1 MDENK
6 NENHEFEELVNEE
19 NYTKNNKKEKLIL
32 FSAIGI
38 IVVFTLV
45 LIVIFTIFNKNY
57 DLTINYNMP
66 NSIVR
71 ENIEKINVSL
81 TGNKEYNFDF
91 NLDQNIILENI
102 KSGNYDV
109 TLSVLNQESLKS
121 YQGTSEVYL
130 DDNKTIN
137 IELSKPSIKYS
148 IDHTWVGDTL
158 NIDLPEGYDEYLV
171 YKKDGN
177 QYFLFESFENNSFTL
192 SNIDNYNDFRFSVV
206 KNGQIYEYSESY
218 EISSNSPPETPT
230 IRGISNGETVDPL
243 NTINV
248 SFNSNDAEND
258 EILYTVSLETNGDSK
273 NIQTRSRNTNI
284 RLEDL
289 EYETNYTMEIIAFDG
304 NSESKNSIDFSTRNL
319 PEKTYLYSPSGREGV
334 TIYEVVD
341 PRNPEEI
348 NTIDVG
354 GTVKEVVK
362 DRNYIYILRDSEGI
376 NIANVSNP
384 SNPRMIKSIEL
395 DDIDK
400 ITIANNYLYVRFN
413 DDRVGVYS
421 IKDLENPEF
430 LGFTEI
436 KYYGSENPEIRYIT
450 SNQEFESTIIGNS
463 YQIMAK
469 DQRVTVDEYSIIVN
483 TESLKQFIDN
493 NYSKVF
499 DNLRLVFSMNNY
511 EDFQTV
517 KGMEKIKSQLK
528 TAIIEMYNKQNES
541 EIKQIILKI
550 Q

>member
-19 NYTKNNKKEKLIL
+19 NYTKNNKKEKIIL

-38 IVVFTLV
+38 ILVFTLV

-57 DLTINYNMP
+57 DLTINYEIP

-71 ENIEKINVSL
+71 ENIEKINVKL
-81 TGNKEYNFDF
+81 TGNKEYSLDF
-91 NLDQNIILENI
+91 NLDESIVLENI
-102 KSGNYDV
+102 KSGNYNV
-109 TLSVLNQESLKS
+109 VLSVLNQESLKS
-121 YQGTSEVYL
+121 YQGEKEVFL

-158 NIDLPEGYDEYLV
+158 NVDLPEGYDEYLV

-177 QYFLFESFENNSFTL
+177 QYFLFNSFDKNSFSINNL
-192 SNIDNYNDFRFSVV
+192 ENYNDFRFSVV
-206 KNGQIYEYSESY
+206 KNEQIYEYSKSY
-218 EISSNSPPETPT
+218 EISSNTPPETPE
-230 IRGISNGETVDPL
+230 IKGISNGETVDPL
-243 NTINV
+243 NSINIT
-248 SFNSNDAEND
+248 FNSSDKEND
-258 EILYTVSLETNGDSK
+258 EILYTVTLKSSKNTK
-273 NIQTRSRNTNI
+273 NIQTRSRNKKI

-289 EYETNYTMEIIAFDG
+289 EYETNYTLEVKASDG
-304 NSESKNSIDFSTRNL
+304 NSETKNTIDFTTRNL

-334 TIYEVVD
+334 TIYEVID

-354 GTVKEVVK
+354 GTVKDVVK

-384 SNPRMIKSIEL
+384 SNPKMIKSIEL

-421 IKDLENPEF
+421 IESLENPEF

-436 KYYGSENPEIRYIT
+436 KYYGSENPDIRYINT
-450 SNQEFESTIIGNS
+450 NEEYKSTIIENS
-463 YQIMAK
+463 YQISAR
-469 DQRVTVDEYSIIVN
+469 DQRVTVEEYSLVVN
-483 TESLKQFIDN
+483 TESLKQFIEN
-493 NYSKVF
+493 NYLKVF

-511 EDFQTV
+511 DEFQSV

-528 TAIIEMYNKQNES
+528 TAIIEMYNKQDDS
-541 EIKQIILKI
+541 EIKQVILKV